1 MKKVVININELGPV
15 KEQVIELKPV
25 MLFTGESGLGKS
37 YVNFLTYYL
46 FYVFSSERMHDYILE
61 KINVDV
67 NKEKEFSFSI
77 KSGDLIEWMRN
88 DVKKFFV
95 YLYNY
100 DNIKCDVEFL
110 FEEIEKEFKIKYT
123 KNDVKNGDKD
133 FLSFLIDFNGKKTR
147 TFFAFQQRMDRAICD
162 VVIRQLCFSFL
173 GVDVVRSFLLPSG
186 RASLLTGDFTA
197 QSGSSKLGLYD
208 LFLRDNDRI
217 NSMTLWNRM
226 INRDNTEFVQQ
237 VHDLIKGDLVAE
249 KDGLFLKTEDDQLIP
264 LGAAAS
270 SVKELTPLL
279 QLILSGHIPYYSVCI
294 EEPEAHLH
302 PEMQISIADLLAAC
316 INKDVYMQIT
326 THSDYFLQRINQLL
340 KYGSIRAKNPQ
351 RYQIICDENN
361 HNKECYLDNK
371 DVNAYYFSSE
381 KGKTKIEPLTIGD
394 EGIPL
399 STFFNAVGVLSRED
413 EFLKEEL
420 EKLSGENV

>member
-37 YVNFLTYYL
+37 YVNFLAYYL

-61 KINVDV
+61 KIDVDV
-67 NKEKEFSFSI
+67 NKEKEFSFII

-100 DNIKCDVEFL
+100 DNIKCDIEFL
-110 FEEIEKEFKIKYT
+110 FEKIEEEFKIKYI
-123 KNDVKNGDKD
+123 KNDVKKEDKD

-162 VVIRQLCFSFL
+162 VVIRQLCFIFL
-173 GVDVVRSFLLPSG
+173 GVDVVRSFLLPPG

-351 RYQIICDENN
+351 RYQIICDEYN
-361 HNKECYLDNK
+361 HNKESYLDKK

-394 EGIPL
+394 DGIPL
-399 STFFNAVGVLSRED
+399 STFFNAVGVLSQED
-413 EFLKEEL
+413 EFLRDEL